1 MRPRPLAASGT
12 DATRPAARVALF
24 YVYVAA
30 FHLIWILWPY
40 VLYPRLTAALDDH
53 SLRYAVVQLTIR
65 VLFWVVP
72 VWLYL
77 RYVDGVEPLEYL
89 KLKQNVRR
97 GLVVALVL
105 TIVNVLGTFL
115 RFGVPH
121 PSLSRVTWNT
131 ILGTSLLVGVVEEI
145 PYRGF
150 MLQKLAE
157 RMPFWSRECHHVGTV
172 SCDSS
177 ARLDGAAHVPD
188 RLGDYDFRVRTDH
201 GGRLQVHRLAVGSD
215 CDAQRQRLPVVRRVW
230 PVGR

>member
-1 MRPRPLAASGT
+1 LAASGT
-12 DATRPAARVALF
+12 DATRPAARAVLF

-30 FHLIWILWPY
+30 FHLLWILWPY

-77 RYVDGVEPLEYL
+77 IYVDGVEPLEYL

-97 GLVVALVL
+97 GFVVALVL
-105 TIVNVLGTFL
+105 TMVNVLGTFL

-157 RMPFWSRECHHVGTV
+157 RMPFWSANVIT
-172 SCDSS
+172 S
-177 ARLDGAAHVPD
+177 ALFLAIHLPGWMALHT
-188 RLGDYDFRVRTDH
+188 FRTGSAITIFVF
-201 GGRLQVHRLAVGSD
+201 GLIMAVVFKRAGSLWAPIVTHSAND
-215 CDAQRQRLPVVRRVW
+215 CLSFVVF
-230 PVGR
+230 GL

>member
-1 MRPRPLAASGT
+1 MRPGALAASGT
-12 DATRPAARVALF
+12 DATRPAARVALS

-53 SLRYAVVQLTIR
+53 SLRYAVVHLTIR
-65 VLFWVVP
+65 VLCWVVP

-105 TIVNVLGTFL
+105 TIVNVLGTLL

-121 PSLSRVTWNT
+121 PSLSRVTWNS

-157 RMPFWSRECHHVGTV
+157 RMPFWRANVIT
-172 SCDSS
+172 S
-177 ARLDGAAHVPD
+177 ALFLAIHLPGWMALHT
-188 RLGDYDFRVRTDH
+188 FRT
-201 GGRLQVHRLAVGSD
+201 GSAITIFAFGLIMAVAFKFTGSLWAPIVTHSAND
-215 CDAQRQRLPVVRRVW
+215 CLSFVVF
-230 PVGR
+230 GL